1 MIVSMSYMRR
11 IVRSS
16 VFQRILMFCF
26 IAFLMTSVAH
36 DELPAAEDAA
46 NPVVSGNKIPDRAY
60 NPSFPAKQGN
70 IRTPK
75 GRLYAYIILLY
86 MDNPHFINQI
96 QEGTVSPDEP
106 LSDEQKVLLYRNYL
120 TSIQGSSLHA
130 AAARAFDIYIEF
142 TRFSD
147 KSLRSAERMLADRG
161 TILKFSDQSRTQI
174 EKGLQERPS
183 LDYCIFGERLPIG
196 IVHPFF
202 EDYRE
207 PIYCI
212 QPYVYYDEFST
223 SNSTFY
229 HDMVFINPDEV
240 DNDYLISRAVVR
252 GRKINRSLL
261 FVGAPVSDDIKACLK
276 SAFTKKSGIKK
287 EIWRIFAIHEM
298 THKILNIRYDNYEQ
312 VRGEEMSLSSTVY
325 DNPRLGLAI
334 MYSYLEYQAMN
345 PHRIGALNYLSYMA
359 KELGN
364 PAIIENR
371 ALIRTYS
378 DEALKEAT
386 RKHFI
391 SQMQSLQKKP
401 EESGD

>member
-1 MIVSMSYMRR
+1 MILSMSYIRR

-16 VFQRILMFCF
+16 LFRRALTFSF
-26 IAFLMTSVAH
+26 IAFLMTSVSH
-36 DELPAAEDAA
+36 EELPAAEDAA
-46 NPVVSGNKIPDRAY
+46 NDIVSGNKIPDRAY

-106 LSDEQKVLLYRNYL
+106 LSDDQKILLYRNYL
-120 TSIQGSSLHA
+120 SSIQGGSLHA
-130 AAARAFDIYIEF
+130 AAARAFDIYTGF
-142 TRFSD
+142 MRFQD
-147 KSLRSAERMLADRG
+147 KAIRSVERLLAEKG

-174 EKGLQERPS
+174 EKGIQERPS

-202 EDYRE
+202 TDYRE

-261 FVGAPVSDDIKACLK
+261 FVGAPVNDDIKACLR
-276 SAFTKKSGIKK
+276 SSFTRKTGIKK

-298 THKILNIRYDNYEQ
+298 THKILNVRYDNYEQ
-312 VRGEEMSLSSTVY
+312 VRGEEMSLSSTIY

-345 PHRIGALNYLSYMA
+345 PHRIGALNYLSFMA

-364 PAIIENR
+364 PAITENR
-371 ALIRTYS
+371 SLIRTYP
-378 DEALKEAT
+378 DEVLKDAT
-386 RKHFI
+386 RKHF
-391 SQMQSLQKKP
+391 MELMKSLKKKP